1 MTMVTILV
9 VIVACILLVGW
20 FLVRVAGFR
29 KRVDNLVAVID
40 NQENFTFLVDET
52 FEVKESNVKMA
63 DDKPHILGNVLHCKH
78 SHETGRCGEGE
89 VCRRC
94 PVRFVISK
102 SFERHDDFRKLEACM
117 ELDGDANG
125 ITNDVDVSVD
135 GSFVSIN
142 QVPHMVVN
150 VKNITIHDGMQPPK
164 VLFISES
171 TALYD
176 KVRQAL
182 GISFRV
188 LNADTQ
194 HQALH
199 RLMRAANYRFCAV
212 LTDAAVYHADTALA
226 TILAERKDQLPV
238 FVFAGKKERKDD
250 RVNYL
255 DPDIAPEELLR
266 CVALQAEKTI
276 KTNNKQ

>member
-1 MTMVTILV
+1 MTIVALLV
-9 VIVACILLVGW
+9 VLVACILLVLA
-20 FLVRVAGFR
+20 FLRIAGFS
-29 KRVDNLVAVID
+29 KRVDNLVAVIE

-52 FEVKESNVKMA
+52 FEVKESNVKMEEG
-63 DDKPHILGNVLHCKH
+63 KPRVLGNVLHCKH
-78 SHETGRCGEGE
+78 SHDTGRCGEGE

-117 ELDGDANG
+117 ELDGDAHG
-125 ITNDVDVSVD
+125 HTNDVDVSVD
-135 GSFVSIN
+135 GSFVTIDK
-142 QVPHMVVN
+142 VPHMVVN
-150 VKNITIHDGMQPPK
+150 VKNITTLDGTQLPK

-182 GISFRV
+182 GVSYRV

-199 RLMRAANYRFCAV
+199 RLMRAANYQFCAV
-212 LTDAAVYHADTALA
+212 ITDASVYHADTVLA
-226 TILAERKDQLPV
+226 TILAERKEQLPI

-255 DPDIAPEELLR
+255 DADIAPEELFQ
-266 CVALQAEKTI
+266 CVAMQAQKTT
-276 KTNNKQ
+276 KTQQ

>member
-1 MTMVTILV
+1 MTIVALLV
-9 VIVACILLVGW
+9 VLVACILLVLA
-20 FLVRVAGFR
+20 FLRIAGFS
-29 KRVDNLVAVID
+29 KRVDNLVAVIE

-52 FEVKESNVKMA
+52 FEVKESNVKMEEG
-63 DDKPHILGNVLHCKH
+63 KPRVLGNVLHCKH
-78 SHETGRCGEGE
+78 SHDTGRCGEGE

-117 ELDGDANG
+117 ELDGDAHG
-125 ITNDVDVSVD
+125 HTNDVDVSVD
-135 GSFVSIN
+135 GSFVTIDK
-142 QVPHMVVN
+142 VPHMVVN
-150 VKNITIHDGMQPPK
+150 VKNITTLDGAQLPK

-182 GISFRV
+182 GVSYRV

-199 RLMRAANYRFCAV
+199 RLMRAANYQFCAV
-212 LTDAAVYHADTALA
+212 ITDASVYHADTVLA
-226 TILAERKDQLPV
+226 TILAERKEQLPI

-250 RVNYL
+250 HVNYL
-255 DPDIAPEELLR
+255 DADIAPEELFQ
-266 CVALQAEKTI
+266 CVAMQAQKTT
-276 KTNNKQ
+276 KTQQ

>member
-1 MTMVTILV
+1 
-9 VIVACILLVGW
+9 
-20 FLVRVAGFR
+20 
-29 KRVDNLVAVID
+29 
-40 NQENFTFLVDET
+40 VDET
-52 FEVKESNVKMA
+52 FEVKESNVKMEEG
-63 DDKPHILGNVLHCKH
+63 KPRVLGNVLHCKH
-78 SHETGRCGEGE
+78 SHDTGRCGEGE

-117 ELDGDANG
+117 ELDGDAHG
-125 ITNDVDVSVD
+125 HTNDVDVSVD
-135 GSFVSIN
+135 GSFVTIDK
-142 QVPHMVVN
+142 VPHMVVN
-150 VKNITIHDGMQPPK
+150 VKNITTLDGTQLPK

-182 GISFRV
+182 GVSYRV

-199 RLMRAANYRFCAV
+199 RLMRAANYQFCAV
-212 LTDAAVYHADTALA
+212 ITDASVYHADTVLA
-226 TILAERKDQLPV
+226 TILAERKEQLPV

-255 DPDIAPEELLR
+255 DADIAPEELFQ
-266 CVALQAEKTI
+266 CVAMQAQKTT
-276 KTNNKQ
+276 KTQQ

>member
-1 MTMVTILV
+1 MTIVALLV
-9 VIVACILLVGW
+9 VLVACILLVLA
-20 FLVRVAGFR
+20 FLRIAGFS
-29 KRVDNLVAVID
+29 KRVDNLVAVIE

-52 FEVKESNVKMA
+52 FEVKESNVKMEEG
-63 DDKPHILGNVLHCKH
+63 KPRVLGNVLHCKH
-78 SHETGRCGEGE
+78 SHDTGRCGEGE

-117 ELDGDANG
+117 ELDGDAHG
-125 ITNDVDVSVD
+125 HTNDVDVSVD
-135 GSFVSIN
+135 GSFVTIDK
-142 QVPHMVVN
+142 VPHMVVN
-150 VKNITIHDGMQPPK
+150 VKNITTLDGAQLPK

-182 GISFRV
+182 GVSYRV

-199 RLMRAANYRFCAV
+199 RLMRAANYQFCAV
-212 LTDAAVYHADTALA
+212 ITDASVYHSDTVLA
-226 TILAERKDQLPV
+226 TILAERKEQLPI

-255 DPDIAPEELLR
+255 DADIAPEELFQ
-266 CVALQAEKTI
+266 CVAMQAQKTT
-276 KTNNKQ
+276 KTQQ